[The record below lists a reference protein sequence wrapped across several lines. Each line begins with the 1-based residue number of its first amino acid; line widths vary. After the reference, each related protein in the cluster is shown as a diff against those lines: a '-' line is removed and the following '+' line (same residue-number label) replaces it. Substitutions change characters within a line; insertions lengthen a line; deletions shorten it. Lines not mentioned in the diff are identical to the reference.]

1 MLSETNCWVL
11 FRGLSQ
17 GIASVTGAKSPGS
30 YQPDYT
36 RCADHFLL
44 HAGGYAI
51 LRGIQKGLRLPA
63 EAMMPSFASLRDFGN
78 TSSASTWYTWS
89 YIEATMGVKKNE
101 TILQVQNITR
111 TSSSHAFMCAL
122 RCDVLVQKN
131 GVTLQAHV
139 F

>member
-1 MLSETNCWVL
+1 LL
-11 FRGLSQ
+11 Q
-17 GIASVTGAKSPGS
+17 GIARVTGAKSPGS

-63 EAMMPSFASLRDFGN
+63 DKMLPSFASLRDFGN

-101 TILQVQNITR
+101 TILQVHWRI
-111 TSSSHAFMCAL
+111 
-122 RCDVLVQKN
+122 
-131 GVTLQAHV
+131 
-139 F
+139 